1 MELERTT
8 APSKLLSTE
17 AVPGGTSSLCFVGL
31 EYEMEEKLI
40 QYLNLQEQLLAC
52 LEAVQKAVQL
62 LDTAEQ
68 LEEIRHEIIGFEA
81 RIMRLDLSE
90 SE

>member
-1 MELERTT
+1 
-8 APSKLLSTE
+8 
-17 AVPGGTSSLCFVGL
+17 
-31 EYEMEEKLI
+31 MEEKLI